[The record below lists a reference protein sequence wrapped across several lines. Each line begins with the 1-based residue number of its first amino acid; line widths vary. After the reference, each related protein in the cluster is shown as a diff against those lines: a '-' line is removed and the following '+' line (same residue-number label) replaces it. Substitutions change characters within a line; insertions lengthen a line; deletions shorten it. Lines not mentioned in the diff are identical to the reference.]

1 MELLVAR
8 NLTLDR
14 HGLTLARSLDLT
26 LRTGQRLGL
35 VGANGSGKS
44 TLLRL
49 LARRERPDQGR
60 VRPAPGARIG
70 YLEQDPGWDEGQT
83 VWEAAL
89 AAIREAGRLER
100 ELREEEGRLA
110 LGSGSLERYA
120 ELHDE
125 FERAGGYAAE
135 ALLRETLVSLGLAE
149 ELFSQPLSRLSG
161 GERSRLALARVLA
174 TEPEILLL
182 DEPSNHLD
190 LPALQWLGERLR
202 RHRGALVL
210 VSHDRALLDEVCTET
225 AELRAGELTF
235 ARGGVSR
242 LREQQG
248 VRRRSSERELRER
261 RKENERLERTAAEL
275 RAWGTAKA
283 QRRRKRLERDIDRSQ
298 PARPGPTPALPVP
311 AAREAS
317 GILLHAHGLSKAL
330 GARQVLS
337 RAEVRIR
344 AGDKIALL
352 GPNGSGKSTL
362 LRLLTGELASDD
374 PRCEF
379 RWHRDAKLF
388 HAGQE
393 ERGLVPGEPLLDQMT
408 RFVSRER
415 AHMLLAL
422 TGLGE
427 GQRESPPEG
436 LSGGERARAG
446 LARLLAAEANLLLLD
461 EPTNDLDLAAIETL
475 HHALQTTEAA
485 WVVATH
491 DRALA
496 ALAERVWAIEEGELV
511 EYRGGVNGYL
521 AGRRRLEP
529 ELVDASVLEVERE
542 TARERA
548 ADWGEGG
555 SELPPDGGPE
565 LPGDAPFR
573 IERLELERLEL
584 ERLGVEARL
593 EDPLSLSERERDRL
607 ERHLATIMNELSLR
621 YDRSLP
627 TPRPAFSVRECGL
640 RLYADLTFAP
650 EGAHAQTSEAADP
663 RVTFAPAM
671 AHAQTG
677 ESADAHVVPGP
688 VPALGAG
695 AEHKG
700 AAAVDGLAFSSDAPV
715 SLRLLLRDGVGHLTV
730 SEPDDACLLPWAR
743 AALLDGA
750 TRLAFYVLAPDAVQV
765 YWRGG
770 LACRLLRNL
779 GGGWWSLSR
788 RSFERLEGWR
798 PRKPSPAVGGPE

>member
-8 NLTLDR
+8 NLTIER

-26 LRTGQRLGL
+26 LRAGQRLGL

-44 TLLRL
+44 TLLRVL
-49 LARRERPDQGR
+49 GGRESADQGR
-60 VRPAPGARIG
+60 VRAAPGARIG
-70 YLEQDPGWDEGQT
+70 YLEQDPSWEEDQT
-83 VWEAAL
+83 AWQAAL
-89 AAIREAGRLER
+89 VAIREAGRLER

-149 ELFSQPLSRLSG
+149 DRFAQPLSRLSG

-174 TEPEILLL
+174 TEPEVLLL

-210 VSHDRALLDEVCTET
+210 VSHDRALLDEVPTET
-225 AELRAGELTF
+225 AELRGGELTF
-235 ARGGVSR
+235 VRGGVSR

-248 VRRRSSERELRER
+248 IRRRSSEREERER

-275 RAWGTAKA
+275 RAWGSAKA
-283 QRRRKRLERDIDRSQ
+283 QRRRKRLERDLDRYQ
-298 PARPGPTPALPVP
+298 PARPGHAPALPVP

-317 GILLHAHGLSKAL
+317 GVLLHARGLRKTLS
-330 GARQVLS
+330 ARQVLS

-344 AGDKIALL
+344 SGDKIALL

-362 LRLLTGELASDD
+362 LRLLAGDLASDD
-374 PRCEF
+374 PRAEF

-393 ERGLVPGEPLLDQMT
+393 GRGLVPGEPLLDQLT
-408 RFVSRER
+408 GLVSRER
-415 AHMLLAL
+415 ANMLLAL
-422 TGLGE
+422 TGFE
-427 GQRESPPEG
+427 ERKRRAPPEV

-475 HHALQTTEAA
+475 HHALETTEAA

-496 ALAERVWAIEEGELV
+496 AIAQRVWAIEEGELV

-529 ELVDASVLEVERE
+529 DLAGAPELEERE
-542 TARERA
+542 A
-548 ADWGEGG
+548 AQGQGATLAEDGSASPAGE
-555 SELPPDGGPE
+555 
-565 LPGDAPFR
+565 PFR
-573 IERLELERLEL
+573 LDRLELERLEL

-627 TPRPAFSVRECGL
+627 APRPAFSLLEGGL
-640 RLYADLTFAP
+640 RLYADLTFAAAA
-650 EGAHAQTSEAADP
+650 AHAQPDT
-663 RVTFAPAM
+663 AM
-671 AHAQTG
+671 AG
-677 ESADAHVVPGP
+677 RLVPGP
-688 VPALGAG
+688 APAHAARSGSN
-695 AEHKG
+695 G
-700 AAAVDGLAFSSDAPV
+700 AATVNGLAFSSDAPV
-715 SLRLLLRDGVGHLTV
+715 ELRLLLRNGVGHLTLR
-730 SEPDDACLLPWAR
+730 EPEDACLLPWAR

-765 YWRGG
+765 QWRGA
-770 LACRLLRNL
+770 LAPRLLRNA
-779 GGGWWSLSR
+779 GDGWWSLSR
-788 RSFERLEGWR
+788 RGFELLEGWR
-798 PRKPSPAVGGPE
+798 PHKPSPAVGGPA